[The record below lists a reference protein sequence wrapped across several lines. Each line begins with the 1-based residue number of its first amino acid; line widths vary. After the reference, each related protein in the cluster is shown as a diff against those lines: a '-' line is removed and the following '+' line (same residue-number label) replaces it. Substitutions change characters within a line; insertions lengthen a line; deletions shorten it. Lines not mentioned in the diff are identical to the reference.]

1 MGICTIANCALNCCY
16 KEPEYIG
23 HKIFKKI
30 DTNIEIPDDLSEDN
44 KNALNEYKNLII
56 KNENKRQEI
65 ADKFENMLIKTGA
78 CVLRKPTLER
88 GILTYIVSFC
98 VKLKYSAKNKNIE
111 IDPKDINLI
120 KLFNFSLKP
129 PFVSFSDEQ
138 FNLLKEKYGFDIDKD
153 DELKK
158 GKESIKEFLE
168 SLSIIKEM
176 ISLQLNQIST
186 LFKKLTSLE
195 GLKNI
200 KHLKSSLDTFSFFT
214 NVINELTNSI
224 DKLRENL
231 SESGTL
237 RLYLKI
243 ADDAIEKKLK
253 NCKEICW
260 EYSKGETC
268 NNINDWKENMNYTEV
283 DFELKY

>member
-1 MGICTIANCALNCCY
+1 MGMCTIANCALHCCY
-16 KEPEYIG
+16 KEPEFIG

-30 DTNIEIPDDLSEDN
+30 DTNIEFPDDLSEDN
-44 KNALNEYKNLII
+44 KNALNEYKNLLL
-56 KNENKRQEI
+56 KNEYKRQEI
-65 ADKFENMLIKTGA
+65 ANKFENMLVNTGA

-88 GILTYIVSFC
+88 AILTYIVSFC
-98 VKLKYSAKNKNIE
+98 VKLKYSTKNKKIE
-111 IDPKDINLI
+111 IDPNDINLI
-120 KLFNFSLKP
+120 KLFSFSLKP
-129 PFVSFSDEQ
+129 PFVSFNDEQ
-138 FNLLKEKYGFDIDKD
+138 FNLIKEKYGFDIDKD

-168 SLSIIKEM
+168 SLSNIKEM
-176 ISLQLNQIST
+176 LSLQLNQIST
-186 LFKKLTSLE
+186 LVKKLTSLE

-200 KHLKSSLDTFSFFT
+200 KHLKSSLDTFSFFS

-237 RLYLKI
+237 KLYLKI

-268 NNINDWKENMNYTEV
+268 SNINDWKENMNYTEV
-283 DFELKY
+283 DYELKY

>member
-129 PFVSFSDEQ
+129 PFISFSDEQ

-168 SLSIIKEM
+168 SLSNIKEM
-176 ISLQLNQIST
+176 LSLQLNQITT
-186 LFKKLTSLE
+186 LVKKLTSLE

-200 KHLKSSLDTFSFFT
+200 KHLKSSLDTFSFFS

-253 NCKEICW
+253 NCKESCW

-268 NNINDWKENMNYTEV
+268 SNINDWKENMNYTEV

>member
-158 GKESIKEFLE
+158 GKESIK
-168 SLSIIKEM
+168 
-176 ISLQLNQIST
+176 
-186 LFKKLTSLE
+186 
-195 GLKNI
+195 
-200 KHLKSSLDTFSFFT
+200 
-214 NVINELTNSI
+214 
-224 DKLRENL
+224 
-231 SESGTL
+231 
-237 RLYLKI
+237 
-243 ADDAIEKKLK
+243 
-253 NCKEICW
+253 
-260 EYSKGETC
+260 
-268 NNINDWKENMNYTEV
+268 
-283 DFELKY
+283 